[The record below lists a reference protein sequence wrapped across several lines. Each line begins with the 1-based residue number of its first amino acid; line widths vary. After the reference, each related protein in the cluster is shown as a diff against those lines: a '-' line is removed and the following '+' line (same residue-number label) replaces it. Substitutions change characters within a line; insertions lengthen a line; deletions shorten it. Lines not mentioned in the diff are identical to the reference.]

1 MAEKKGELKEG
12 LPAPIVTEQ
21 TIKDF
26 LFGSET
32 KLTEQ
37 QQKLF
42 LGIALRYQLD
52 PFKREIHAVPY
63 FNSRTGKYDVSF
75 VTGYEVYLKRAERQK
90 QLDGWEVE
98 TEGNLKD
105 GGLKARITIYR
116 KDWSRPLRHEI
127 FFSEY
132 CQHTK
137 DGTPTKFWKE
147 KPITMLKKVVI
158 EQGFRLA
165 FPDELAGMPYGEE
178 EIGVETN
185 QIQEKTEQPPVKL
198 QEKQP
203 VSGHHKELLRN
214 ILKSRYLKTDEG
226 KRLLEKAANDW
237 AGISDQ
243 EAQGMILW
251 WFGDAYNP
259 GIRKKRE
266 LVSQKTKTQ
275 KEEMEKNLE
284 KPKEKKEPLNKKLS
298 NNQIQSLITATEKQG
313 IPVKELERYCKEK
326 LGVEKFSEL
335 NQEQLLIAKNWI
347 NMLGEAPAVGGEQ

>member
-1 MAEKKGELKEG
+1 
-12 LPAPIVTEQ
+12 
-21 TIKDF
+21 
-26 LFGSET
+26 
-32 KLTEQ
+32 
-37 QQKLF
+37 
-42 LGIALRYQLD
+42 
-52 PFKREIHAVPY
+52 
-63 FNSRTGKYDVSF
+63 

-203 VSGHHKELLRN
+203 VTDHHKELLGN
-214 ILKSRYLKTDEG
+214 ILKSRFLKVDEG
-226 KRLLEKAANDW
+226 KRLMEKAANDW
-237 AGISDQ
+237 QDISDQ
-243 EAQGMILW
+243 EAREITGW
-251 WFGDAYNP
+251 WFGDTYNP

-266 LVSQKTKTQ
+266 LAAQKIETNKKELDEKLEEPKEPKAEKEPTNKKLTKTQ
-275 KEEMEKNLE
+275 IKEM
-284 KPKEKKEPLNKKLS
+284 
-298 NNQIQSLITATEKQG
+298 IARAEKQG
-313 IPVKELERYCKEK
+313 IPFHEVERYCKEK
-326 LGVEKFSEL
+326 LNVQKFEDL
-335 NQEQLLIAKNWI
+335 DQENLLKAKRWI
-347 NMLGEAPAVGGEQ
+347 NMLGQDTEKEVK